1 MIYLDTSVVLAHLLG
16 ETRRPPAALWEQAL
30 VSSRLL
36 EYELW
41 TQIHARN
48 LAASHAEATR
58 GLLAEIAFVELVP
71 HVLARALEPFPVP
84 ARTFDALHTASIEFL
99 RARDRTLSLATYDAR
114 MQRAAHAMELPL
126 FA

>member
-1 MIYLDTSVVLAHLLG
+1 MIYLDTSVALAHLLG
-16 ETRRPPAALWEQAL
+16 ETRRPPTALWQQAL

-41 TQIHARN
+41 AQ
-48 LAASHAEATR
+48 
-58 GLLAEIAFVELVP
+58 
-71 HVLARALEPFPVP
+71 
-84 ARTFDALHTASIEFL
+84 FL

-114 MQRAAHAMELPL
+114 MQRAAHALELPL